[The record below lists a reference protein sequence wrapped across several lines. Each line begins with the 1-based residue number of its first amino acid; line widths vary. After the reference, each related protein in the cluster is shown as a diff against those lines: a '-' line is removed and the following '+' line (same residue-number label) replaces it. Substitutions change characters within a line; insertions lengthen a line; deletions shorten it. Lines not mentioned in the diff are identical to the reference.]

1 MSEPLSVEEILIE
14 AEDRMERTISAF
26 EQELS
31 KIRTGRA
38 STNLV
43 DTIKVSYFDTQTPVN
58 QLANISVPDSSTIL
72 IQAWDPS
79 AVDAIQ
85 KGITQSELG
94 ITPSVDGNAIR
105 LVIPPLTEE
114 RRKDLVKRTA
124 KTAEDRRISVRQIR
138 KDVNNLIKKTGKT
151 DKTPEDETKKAL
163 SEIQELTDRAINR
176 VNSLLEKKEKE
187 ILEI

>member
-1 MSEPLSVEEILIE
+1 MSEPLSVEEICID

-31 KIRTGRA
+31 KTRTGRA
-38 STNLV
+38 HASLV
-43 DTIKVSYFDTQTPVN
+43 DTLKVSYFDAQTPIN
-58 QLANISVPDSSTIL
+58 QLANVSVPDSSTIL

-94 ITPSVDGNAIR
+94 ITPSVDGNTIR

-114 RRKDLVKRTA
+114 RRRDLVKRTA
-124 KTAEDRRISVRQIR
+124 KIAEDHRISVRQIR

-151 DKTPEDETKKAL
+151 DNLPEDETKKVL
-163 SEIQELTDRAINR
+163 SEIQELTNSAISK